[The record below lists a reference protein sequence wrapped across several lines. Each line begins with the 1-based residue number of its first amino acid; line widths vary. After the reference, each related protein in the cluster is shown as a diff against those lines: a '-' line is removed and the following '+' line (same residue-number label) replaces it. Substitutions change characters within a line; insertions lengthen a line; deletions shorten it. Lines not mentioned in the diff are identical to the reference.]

1 MQSTIY
7 TKQMIDFQKT
17 TFDNS
22 FYAVTLL
29 QEQTEKMTRSFLDQA
44 IWLPAEG
51 RKAVDEWI
59 KAFNKGRN
67 DFKKTVDENFKKM
80 EKMDTFFFATQTKGG
95 KAKTKKAPNPDK
107 PAA

>member
-7 TKQMIDFQKT
+7 TKQIIDFQKS

-44 IWLPAEG
+44 IWVPAEG
-51 RKAVDEWI
+51 RKAVNELI
-59 KAFNKGRN
+59 KSFNKGRN
-67 DFKKTVDENFKKM
+67 DFKKAVDENFKSL
-80 EKMDTFFFATQTKGG
+80 EKMDTFFFAAQTKDG
-95 KAKTKKAPNPDK
+95 KAKTKKAPNANK